1 MIETQTFIL
10 FSTSLHLLV
19 AAVIVSFALVIS
31 SCCSSVKD
39 ITEIT
44 CNNRPKGPHLVG
56 AGSVSQWPR
65 ELEVYQR
72 DIVAPGRAIHAGQVK
87 G

>member
-1 MIETQTFIL
+1 MIQTQTFIL

-31 SCCSSVKD
+31 SCCSSVED

-44 CNNRPKGPHLVG
+44 CNTRPKGPRLVVMG
-56 AGSVSQWPR
+56 PLVCLNGPESYRYISR
-65 ELEVYQR
+65 TL
-72 DIVAPGRAIHAGQVK
+72 
-87 G
+87 